1 MDLQLVV
8 GAKEIHGNTK
18 KGEKMRLM
26 FTRIHIEMSGEKG
39 DTVGTEVEESEKRED
54 GQEGK
59 E

>member
-1 MDLQLVV
+1 MV
-8 GAKEIHGNTK
+8 GAIEIHGNTK